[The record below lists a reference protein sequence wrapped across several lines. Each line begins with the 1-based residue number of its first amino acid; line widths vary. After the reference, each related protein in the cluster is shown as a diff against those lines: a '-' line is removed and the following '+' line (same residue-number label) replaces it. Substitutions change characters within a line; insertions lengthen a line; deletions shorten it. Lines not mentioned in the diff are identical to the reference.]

1 MSNDPFMST
10 QKPQRKTAKQPLVTA
25 RPRARKR
32 HLAAVRTP
40 LQRQFEFA
48 GEGRFFDLR
57 AIFDKINARYF
68 RNRLRGYTIAW
79 GQRRRER
86 PRSYIVFGS
95 IQEEDRMI
103 RIHPLLDR
111 QFVPQW
117 YLEYV
122 VFHEMLHAFV
132 PDRHDSAGRRIVHHE
147 GFLEKERRFRHY
159 RRSIEWEQ
167 ENLGRFLR

>member
-1 MSNDPFMST
+1 MST
-10 QKPQRKTAKQPLVTA
+10 RQKPRKPSRPKPPAAA
-25 RPRARKR
+25 RPRTPARKR
-32 HLAAVRTP
+32 HLAKVRTP

-48 GEGRFFDLR
+48 SEGRFFDLR
-57 AIFDKINARYF
+57 AVFDKINARYF
-68 RNRLRGYTIAW
+68 RNRLRSYAIAW

-86 PRSYIVFGS
+86 PKSYIVFGS
-95 IQEEDRMI
+95 IQEEDRVI

-117 YLEYV
+117 YVEYV

-132 PDRHDSAGRRIVHHE
+132 PDRQDSAGRRIVHHE

-159 RRSIEWEQ
+159 RRSIEWEK

>member
-1 MSNDPFMST
+1 MT
-10 QKPQRKTAKQPLVTA
+10 TRKTPRKPSPRQKSQAKAKSPTPV
-25 RPRARKR
+25 RKR
-32 HLAAVRTP
+32 HLATVRTP
-40 LQRQFEFA
+40 LQRQFEFTT
-48 GEGRFFDLR
+48 EGRYFDLR
-57 AIFDKINARYF
+57 AIFDKMNARYF
-68 RNRLRGYTIAW
+68 RNRLRNYTIAW

-86 PRSYIVFGS
+86 PERYIVFGS

-117 YLEYV
+117 YVEYV

-132 PDRHDSAGRRIVHHE
+132 PDRYDSAGRRIVHHE
-147 GFLEKERRFRHY
+147 GFMAKERRFRHY

>member
-1 MSNDPFMST
+1 MST
-10 QKPQRKTAKQPLVTA
+10 RKKHRTPSSRPKPQPAA
-25 RPRARKR
+25 RSRTPARKR
-32 HLAAVRTP
+32 HLAIIRTP

-48 GEGRFFDLR
+48 SEGRFFDLR

-68 RNRLRGYTIAW
+68 RGRLRGYTIAW

-86 PRSYIVFGS
+86 PKNYIVFGS
-95 IQEEDRMI
+95 IQEEDRRI
-103 RIHPLLDR
+103 QIHPLLDR

-132 PDRHDSAGRRIVHHE
+132 PDRYDSAGRRIVHHE

-167 ENLGRFLR
+167 DNLGRFLR